1 MNTDKSNLQ
10 GLDHRKRRKVQRVDE
25 YMNTKM
31 ALFPCAC
38 HASASSALNTT
49 CPTAAPG
56 DAGKPVAT
64 TLSL

>member
-1 MNTDKSNLQ
+1 MK
-10 GLDHRKRRKVQRVDE
+10 GKKEIRKMMALIMKK
-25 YMNTKM
+25 NTKI

-38 HASASSALNTT
+38 HSSASSAVNTT

-64 TLSL
+64 TLFLYLDGSSN